1 MSSLNFIHFLIPG
14 LMMAIA
20 IEDCN
25 LHNRVSLFVLK
36 MVGTSPRKLVLGFML
51 STAFLSMWISDTA
64 TCAMM
69 IPILQAVLD
78 EVLSTTVDPENLQP
92 ILPPNNLRAMLCF
105 SVSLAS
111 NIGGTTTTIGKYDL
125 YKTANNGTYV
135 CDH

>member
-1 MSSLNFIHFLIPG
+1 
-14 LMMAIA
+14 MAIA

-36 MVGTSPRKLVLGFML
+36 IVGTSPRKLVLGFML

-78 EVLSTTVDPENLQP
+78 EVLSTTIDPESLQP

-111 NIGGTTTTIGKYDL
+111 NIGGTTTTIGKYCRT
-125 YKTANNGTYV
+125 K
-135 CDH
+135 

>member
-1 MSSLNFIHFLIPG
+1 MGNLLAFYILFHFSFFIQG

-36 MVGTSPRKLVLGFML
+36 IVGTSPRKLVLGFML

-78 EVLSTTVDPENLQP
+78 EVLSTTIDPESLQP

-111 NIGGTTTTIGKYDL
+111 NIGGTTTTIGKYCRA
-125 YKTANNGTYV
+125 K
-135 CDH
+135 

>member
-1 MSSLNFIHFLIPG
+1 VFVEIYGQFISILYIVSFFIQG

-36 MVGTSPRKLVLGFML
+36 IVGTSPRKLVLGFML

-78 EVLSTTVDPENLQP
+78 EVLSTTIDPESLQP

-111 NIGGTTTTIGKYDL
+111 NIGGTTTTIGKYCRA
-125 YKTANNGTYV
+125 K
-135 CDH
+135 

>member
-1 MSSLNFIHFLIPG
+1 
-14 LMMAIA
+14 MAIA

-125 YKTANNGTYV
+125 NKTANNVTYIF
-135 CDH
+135 DH